1 MWYYILVKFVNI
13 FIEWK
18 SRMTHA
24 DPNCPCRTLKL
35 KDLIII
41 LLLAG
46 VVAFVSHGMLE
57 VVKLLLTGSFVPL
70 VKQVTVKKFSLVW
83 FAVKVNY
90 IQLIS
95 VLQMMSFLQR
105 KVTASVVS
113 AALPIVLC
121 TAFCFRNKKRQTR
134 HCLTVTVLILFPF
147 VSGSVLL
154 GLVRGEKC
162 CIYELCLKHSSAV
175 LKYIKSPRKY
185 LNIKMQEVIDK
196 DPSIFLLK

>member
-1 MWYYILVKFVNI
+1 MQDFKTERFNHYPAFGWSRGFCFSWNVRGCKIVVNRVLRSTCKADNCK
-13 FIEWK
+13 K
-18 SRMTHA
+18 S
-24 DPNCPCRTLKL
+24 
-35 KDLIII
+35 
-41 LLLAG
+41 
-46 VVAFVSHGMLE
+46 
-57 VVKLLLTGSFVPL
+57 
-70 VKQVTVKKFSLVW
+70 SLVW

-113 AALPIVLC
+113 ASLPIVLC
-121 TAFCFRNKKRQTR
+121 TAFSFRNKKRQTR

-162 CIYELCLKHSSAV
+162 CIYELCLKHNSAV

>member
-1 MWYYILVKFVNI
+1 MQDFKTERFNHYPAFGW
-13 FIEWK
+13 
-18 SRMTHA
+18 SRGF
-24 DPNCPCRTLKL
+24 C
-35 KDLIII
+35 
-41 LLLAG
+41 
-46 VVAFVSHGMLE
+46 F
-57 VVKLLLTGSFVPL
+57 FVPL
-70 VKQVTVKKFSLVW
+70 VKQITVKSSVQSDLLSRLM
-83 FAVKVNY
+83 

-175 LKYIKSPRKY
+175 LKYIK
-185 LNIKMQEVIDK
+185 V
-196 DPSIFLLK
+196 PSKIPQY